1 MFNKVIL
8 VGNLTRDIEMRY
20 APSGA
25 AIGSCAIAVTRIFSG
40 SSGEKREETCF
51 IDISFFGRTAEI
63 ANQYLSKGSKILVEG
78 RLRFEQWNDQNGQPR
93 SKHSVAVESMEMLG
107 STLNSN
113 QKSLQSSN
121 PYQQNTYA
129 DNARPYQNNSYQE
142 EKIKEI
148 DISEFDADDKNELP
162 F

>member
-1 MFNKVIL
+1 MEYSK
-8 VGNLTRDIEMRY
+8 
-20 APSGA
+20 
-25 AIGSCAIAVTRIFSG
+25 
-40 SSGEKREETCF
+40 
-51 IDISFFGRTAEI
+51 SFFGRTAEI

-129 DNARPYQNNSYQE
+129 DNARQYQNNSYQE